1 MKRAPDSTLQ
11 AITYE
16 KNEIESGL
24 LIMMY
29 AKRILEG
36 ESLVFEQVRT
46 TVFFMPPTSKKSRGH
61 IGLGRTVRLSVC
73 LSVRPSVTLY
83 GSCKTQEPLMLEPC
97 KFICGMYMKNKRTP
111 IFFSPPVLSFWSYA
125 PFWTIYEHPCEQNIC
140 RTISGRMP
148 IFGI

>member
-1 MKRAPDSTLQ
+1 MKRAPDLTLQ

-24 LIMMY
+24 LIMML

-46 TVFFMPPTSKKSRGH
+46 TVFFMPPISQKLRGH

-73 LSVRPSVTLY
+73 LSVHPSVCNTLWQLGNSRTAY
-83 GSCKTQEPLMLEPC
+83 ARTLKV
-97 KFICGMYMKNKRTP
+97 YMWHVHEK
-111 IFFSPPVLSFWSYA
+111 
-125 PFWTIYEHPCEQNIC
+125 
-140 RTISGRMP
+140 
-148 IFGI
+148 